1 MGINKLNKKRTTT
14 PYISYGLVSPHLEN
28 PADFPKPVFIRKGLC
43 RDTPQLIYIN
53 VGGNLTKMRI
63 RIIIVSFVLILT
75 SCLGQTNKG
84 YRGEFS
90 QPSDAIININNLVF
104 DNLNETDIEIIKRYI
119 AGNSRWEIRKEG
131 DKTYAIRKEKKEGV
145 YTTTLNGYYSNFES
159 ASGIYQTRIIISFGK
174 YYGHGNDES
183 HITFSSTKD
192 SEIKL
197 KIEGEHS
204 GTPGNSSYL
213 IIKGE
218 DINVEIYEQAIEI
231 NRAFTI
237 QTIEELNTE
246 FSEVLKHRE
255 EINKNGV
262 MLMNDYYPNTYES
275 EFFNINDGMQPG
287 IYVVQAGL
295 IIEKEGVVFVKAFE
309 TKNNSQ
315 LSEDRMTSRTERE
328 IGWSEN
334 GQKVF
339 PYETELTVYEGDW
352 DNEYSARFE
361 IWFRDKQGNESKIA
375 EKTRQIYGWQR

>member
-1 MGINKLNKKRTTT
+1 MK
-14 PYISYGLVSPHLEN
+14 
-28 PADFPKPVFIRKGLC
+28 
-43 RDTPQLIYIN
+43 
-53 VGGNLTKMRI
+53 I
-63 RIIIVSFVLILT
+63 RIIIVSFALILT

-84 YRGEFS
+84 YRGELS
-90 QPSDAIININNLVF
+90 QPSDAIININNSVF
-104 DNLNETDIEIIKRYI
+104 NNLNETDIEIIKRYI

-131 DKTYAIRKEKKEGV
+131 DKTYAIRKEKKDGV

-159 ASGIYQTRIIISFGK
+159 ASKIYQTRVIISFGK

-218 DINVEIYEQAIEI
+218 DINVEIYEQAKEI

-262 MLMNDYYPNTYES
+262 MPMIDYYPNTYES

-334 GQKVF
+334 GQNVF

-361 IWFRDKQGNESKIA
+361 IWFRDQHGNESKIA